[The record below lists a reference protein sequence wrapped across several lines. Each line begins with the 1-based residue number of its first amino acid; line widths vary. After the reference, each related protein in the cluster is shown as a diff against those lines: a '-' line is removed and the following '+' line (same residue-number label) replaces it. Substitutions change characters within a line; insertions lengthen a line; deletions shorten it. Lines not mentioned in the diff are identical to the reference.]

1 MVKLLGK
8 TFLAQHPDCFTQPLK
23 MSIYQDLSFHRTL
36 PSTTFEQLGQL
47 LQQMAQEVETDT
59 VVLTEAV
66 LSPVPVPLEHLE
78 QFIVVVSQRF
88 SALLVGSP
96 TSTADFSTQD
106 SAVNVRLTFD
116 PEAIALFLCQ
126 LSDLLENYPQARA
139 MLGEYCQILQ
149 PNDAMLQSKFTLL
162 LLSILVPEP
171 KADPETATFYPHVSV
186 CQPVEEALRQ
196 QIVHERLLNQ
206 ITTQIR
212 QSLELPVI
220 ITTVVEQVREFLQ
233 VDRLVIYQ
241 FENSGRGDPPSQPY
255 RSQESGDKGDKG
267 EIPSTTY
274 HLRQSSGRSLPPS
287 AELRS
292 KPTTYHRSF
301 PHSALGTQHST
312 LTTGYVV
319 YETRATESIPSV
331 LNYKEENC
339 FIPNSQCWEKYR
351 QGFTLA
357 VADIEKVYILSPCL
371 LDFLKLIQVRAKL
384 VAPIVIQEKLW
395 GLLIVHQCKESRFWL
410 DSEKNLLG
418 QIAEQLAIAI
428 HQAELMRSLQQEKQ
442 TLEQRVIERTQ
453 ALCDALI
460 AAQAA
465 SRAKSEF
472 LATISHELRTPLTSV
487 IGMSATLLRWPLG
500 ELTQRQRQYLQTIHA
515 SGEHL
520 LALINDILELSQLE
534 AGKAVLNISE
544 FSLAALAEASLRSL
558 FEEARHQ
565 AVNLT
570 LDLKLEPAF
579 CLSADPQRV
588 GQILC
593 NLLSNA
599 IKFTPEG
606 GEVILRIWSENDNAV
621 LQVEDTGIGISEEQL
636 PLLFEKFQQLDT
648 PYRRRYNGTGLGL
661 ALTKQLVELHQG
673 RIEVESTVGV
683 GSIFTVW
690 LPRNY
695 E

>member
-1 MVKLLGK
+1 
-8 TFLAQHPDCFTQPLK
+8 

-96 TSTADFSTQD
+96 TSTTDFSTQH
-106 SAVNVRLTFD
+106 SALNVRLTFD

-126 LSDLLENYPQARA
+126 LSDLLQNYPQARA
-139 MLGEYCQILQ
+139 MLGKYCQILQ

-241 FENSGRGDPPSQPY
+241 FEELGVRRQGRQGDKETRGQGGQG
-255 RSQESGDKGDKG
+255 RQGDKGDKG
-267 EIPSTTY
+267 DKETRGQEENLSVDSPTPF
-274 HLRQSSGRSLPPS
+274 LSLSPPPLPL
-287 AELRS
+287 ATRYQPLA
-292 KPTTYHRSF
+292 TH
-301 PHSALGTQHST
+301 
-312 LTTGYVV
+312 TTGCVV

-500 ELTQRQRQYLQTIHA
+500 ELSQRQRQYLQIIHA

-593 NLLSNA
+593 NLLSNG
-599 IKFTPEG
+599 IKFTPAG

-648 PYRRRYNGTGLGL
+648 HYRRRYNGTGLGL
-661 ALTKQLVELHQG
+661 ALTKQLVELHRG